1 METDVKWWE
10 LNTDISPN
18 VSLSPGHDGV
28 LTSHPHQGVGKMS
41 LRWAGGKF
49 DLESLSQKL
58 KASHNSENQNL
69 INEVI
74 CIRNIQE
81 LLSEQ
86 LTLQITTEP
95 SDCKNW
101 RGWSHLPTQKP
112 RTWKGLVTEEVSVK
126 AGGGPTIRDYFRKY
140 LSCLPPCFP
149 VTWRTNPN
157 SLTGAFPFTSASP
170 PQLCQGRDLP
180 ILLKVSLCSLCP

>member
-1 METDVKWWE
+1 MK
-10 LNTDISPN
+10 LL
-18 VSLSPGHDGV
+18 VSD
-28 LTSHPHQGVGKMS
+28 TY
-41 LRWAGGKF
+41 
-49 DLESLSQKL
+49 
-58 KASHNSENQNL
+58 
-69 INEVI
+69 
-74 CIRNIQE
+74 IQE

-101 RGWSHLPTQKP
+101 RGWSHFPTHKP

-126 AGGGPTIRDYFRKY
+126 AGGGPTIIDYFRKY

-157 SLTGAFPFTSASP
+157 SLTGSFPFTSASP

-180 ILLKVSLCSLCP
+180 VLLNVSLCSLCPRCFLSLLTYLGNSYSSFTTQLKYALLSEIPSTL